1 MNNDSDNNSLI
12 PSENKSNS
20 SSESN
25 AENKSN
31 SSSGSRA
38 ENKMGTMPVNRL
50 LLTMSL
56 PMMASML
63 VQALYNIVDSIFVSR
78 IHEDAL
84 SAVSMA
90 FPIQLL
96 VVALGGGIGVGVNAI
111 LSKALGSKDYDRANL
126 AARNGIF
133 LALVC
138 YIIFLFV
145 GIFVVKP
152 FYTSITD
159 IESIVDYGVSYL
171 TICSTC
177 SFGIFAQFMFER
189 LLISTG
195 RTFLSMIT
203 QGTGAIINIIL
214 DPILIFG
221 YFGFPEMGVAGAAVA
236 TVIGQCVAALLA
248 IYLNHRKNPDI
259 NISMRGFRPESRMI
273 LDILIVGIPSIIMQ
287 AIGSIMNYIM
297 NKILIDFSSTATA
310 VFGAYYKMQS
320 FIFMPIFGLNGG
332 IVPIIAYNYGAKRRD
347 RMMHTWRL
355 SWIYATA
362 IMGVGTVLF
371 LTVPNV
377 MLSFF
382 DASDN
387 MMRMGIT
394 AFRIIC
400 VHFPIAAYCIVT
412 GTLFQ
417 ALGKSFY
424 SMVVSIMRQLIALIP
439 AALLLAQFGDVDL
452 VWWAF
457 PIAEIMSAATTTF
470 YFVKI
475 YRQII
480 SKIEPSQKLL

>member
-1 MNNDSDNNSLI
+1 M
-12 PSENKSNS
+12 
-20 SSESN
+20 ESN
-25 AENKSN
+25 TSNNTENNLAAGKDPEISV
-31 SSSGSRA
+31 RKEQ

-50 LLTMSL
+50 LITMSL

-63 VQALYNIVDSIFVSR
+63 VQALYNIVDSIFVSW

-111 LSKALGSKDYDRANL
+111 LSKALGSKDRERANL

-133 LALVC
+133 LAVLC
-138 YIIFLFV
+138 YIVFLMIGLFA
-145 GIFVVKP
+145 VKP

-171 TICSTC
+171 TICATC
-177 SFGIFAQFMFER
+177 SFGVFAQFMFER
-189 LLISTG
+189 LLVSTG
-195 RTFLSMIT
+195 RTLLSMIT
-203 QGTGAIINIIL
+203 QGTGAIVNIIL

-221 YFGFPEMGVAGAAVA
+221 YLGFPGMGVAGAALA

-248 IYLNHRKNPDI
+248 IWFNHRMNPDI
-259 NISMRGFRPESRMI
+259 DISMKGFRPDGRML
-273 LDILIVGIPSIIMQ
+273 LDIMRIGIPSIIMQ

-297 NKILIDFSSTATA
+297 NKILIEFSSTATA

-320 FIFMPIFGLNGG
+320 FVFMPIFGLNGG
-332 IVPIIAYNYGAKRRD
+332 IVPIIAYNFGAKRRD
-347 RMMHTWRL
+347 RMMKTWRL
-355 SWIYATA
+355 AWIYATI
-362 IMGVGTVLF
+362 IMGIGTILF
-371 LTVPNV
+371 LTIPKI

-382 DASDN
+382 DASET
-387 MMRMGIT
+387 MMTMGTT
-394 AFRIIC
+394 AFRIISLS
-400 VHFPIAAYCIVT
+400 FPIAAYCIVT

-439 AALLLAQFGDVDL
+439 AALILASFNNVDL

-457 PIAEIMSAATTTF
+457 PIAEIMSATTTTF
-470 YFVKI
+470 YFVRIRK
-475 YRQII
+475 QII
-480 SKIEPSQKLL
+480 SKI

>member
-1 MNNDSDNNSLI
+1 MDSNNSNKNV
-12 PSENKSNS
+12 ENTDLSADKDRDI
-20 SSESN
+20 EVRK
-25 AENKSN
+25 EQ
-31 SSSGSRA
+31 

-50 LLTMSL
+50 LITMSL

-111 LSKALGSKDYDRANL
+111 LSKALGSKDRERANL

-133 LALVC
+133 LAGLC
-138 YIIFLFV
+138 YLLFLMI
-145 GIFVVKP
+145 GLFVVKP

-159 IESIVDYGVSYL
+159 IKSIVDYGVSYL
-171 TICSTC
+171 TICATC
-177 SFGIFAQFMFER
+177 SFGVFAQFMFER
-189 LLISTG
+189 LLVSTG

-221 YFGFPEMGVAGAAVA
+221 YCGLPEMGVAGAALA

-248 IYLNHRKNPDI
+248 IWFNHRKNPDI
-259 NISMRGFRPESRMI
+259 SISMKGYRPDGHML
-273 LDILIVGIPSIIMQ
+273 LDIMRIGIPSIIMQ

-320 FIFMPIFGLNGG
+320 FVFMPIFGLNGG
-332 IVPIIAYNYGAKRRD
+332 IVPIIAYNFGAKRRD
-347 RMMHTWRL
+347 RMMKTWRL
-355 SWIYATA
+355 AWIYATI
-362 IMGVGTVLF
+362 IMGVGTILF
-371 LTVPNV
+371 LTIPEV

-382 DASDN
+382 DASET
-387 MMRMGIT
+387 MMGMGAL
-394 AFRIIC
+394 AFRIISLS
-400 VHFPIAAYCIVT
+400 FPIAAYCIVT

-424 SMVVSIMRQLIALIP
+424 SMIVSIMRQLIALVP
-439 AALLLAQFGDVDL
+439 AALILASFNNIDL

-470 YFVKI
+470 YFVRIRK
-475 YRQII
+475 QII
-480 SKIEPSQKLL
+480 SKI